1 MTSRLPGVW
10 NRKNDA
16 EHLDPDFAA
25 PFALRDQRTM
35 VVCAEET
42 PGCTETGAESAE
54 MPQTRF
60 NLIQIMLA

>member
-1 MTSRLPGVW
+1 
-10 NRKNDA
+10 
-16 EHLDPDFAA
+16 
-25 PFALRDQRTM
+25 M
-35 VVCAEET
+35 VVSDKT

>member
-1 MTSRLPGVW
+1 VVGVLSFL
-10 NRKNDA
+10 NTF
-16 EHLDPDFAA
+16 L
-25 PFALRDQRTM
+25 ALRYQRTM